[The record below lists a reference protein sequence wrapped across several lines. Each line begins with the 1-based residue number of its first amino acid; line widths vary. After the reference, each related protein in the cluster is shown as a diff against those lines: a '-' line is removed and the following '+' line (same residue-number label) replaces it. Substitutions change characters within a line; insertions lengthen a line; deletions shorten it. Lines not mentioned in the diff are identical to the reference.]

1 MKVEFR
7 GFADMDVAEVSR
19 LTGLSPP
26 AAQRAKQRAFSEPGL
41 WSGSAAEQAES
52 LGQLEKQGIY
62 ARQGG
67 RFLTLSFGGTK
78 ADQMARIILSF
89 APRHTIALG
98 DAPNDV
104 EMLEAADQGVVIANP
119 HAARIP
125 LLKGEASGRIIRMAD
140 AGPKAWNAAILAHL
154 ARLKLD

>member
-1 MKVEFR
+1 
-7 GFADMDVAEVSR
+7 
-19 LTGLSPP
+19 
-26 AAQRAKQRAFSEPGL
+26 
-41 WSGSAAEQAES
+41 
-52 LGQLEKQGIY
+52 
-62 ARQGG
+62 
-67 RFLTLSFGGTK
+67 
-78 ADQMARIILSF
+78 MARIILSF

-119 HAARIP
+119 HAAPIP

-154 ARLKLD
+154 ARYEPS